1 MIDQRSRFL
10 SRLLGWERQLPRM
23 ILRLTA
29 YLGGALGMALLL
41 TANRGWPV
49 EGRAIGAVTAV
60 CLAAIVL
67 TRFHLRHSPTKG
79 VDPRVAE
86 RIVWLVA
93 LLDVA
98 GVQLIQRSI
107 GPQPLAGI
115 GFLVAAPLVAHA
127 MLVSALLG
135 PSIAIFS
142 LTGVAFLV
150 GLSGVLSAEA
160 IASCWLAGA
169 VASHAVNPLK
179 HRADLLRATTIVTL
193 AMTVM
198 AFFIT
203 AVSEDKIQVV
213 LESAGWAAVAAV
225 GATSIFW
232 LAVAVLER
240 LFGILS
246 DWSLLELC
254 SPEHALIKQMC
265 LRAPGT
271 YAHSVMVG
279 NLAEHAARDIG
290 ANPVLVRALAYYHD
304 IGKLTRPS
312 YFIENQNGLNP
323 HDDIPATL
331 SGLVIKSHVADGLT
345 LGRQQRLPRVLL
357 DGIEQHH
364 GTTRIQYFYQQA
376 LKDRPDLAGDP
387 AFESQFRYDGPRP
400 QTREAAILLLADS
413 VEAISR
419 TFKHHTADEV
429 EAAVARI
436 IDDRRADGQLDE
448 CDLTLRDLQT
458 IRRAFLRSLGA
469 LRHERVPYPDTPTY
483 APTAPNPSSGL
494 EGLPGPLPER
504 KDPTG
509 HRPDLDHA

>member
-1 MIDQRSRFL
+1 MIEQRTRFL
-10 SRLLGWERQLPRM
+10 SRLLGWERQLPR
-23 ILRLTA
+23 ILLGLTA
-29 YLGGALGMALLL
+29 MVGGSLGMALLL
-41 TANRGWPV
+41 MANRGWPV
-49 EGRAIGAVTAV
+49 EVRLLVAVTAV
-60 CLAAIVL
+60 SLAAIVL

-79 VDPRVAE
+79 VDPRIAE
-86 RIVWLVA
+86 RIVWLVTV
-93 LLDVA
+93 LDVA
-98 GVQLIQRSI
+98 GVQLIQRLV

-115 GFLVAAPLVAHA
+115 GFLVAAPMVAHA

-135 PSIAIFS
+135 PTIAIFS

-150 GLSGVLSAEA
+150 GLSGVLPAEA
-160 IASCWLAGA
+160 IASAWLAGA

-179 HRADLLRATTIVTL
+179 HRADLLRATSIVTL
-193 AMTVM
+193 TMSVM
-198 AFFIT
+198 AFSIS
-203 AVSEDKIQVV
+203 AVSESRVSTV
-213 LESAGWAAVAAV
+213 LESTGWAAVAAV

-240 LFGILS
+240 IFGILS

-254 SPEHALIKQMC
+254 SPEHSVIKQLC

-331 SGLVIKSHVADGLT
+331 SGMVIKAHVADGLE
-345 LGRQQRLPRVLL
+345 LARQYRLPKVLI
-357 DGIEQHH
+357 DGIAQHH

-376 LKDRPDLAGDP
+376 LRDRPDLAGDT

-400 QTREAAILLLADS
+400 QTREAAIVLLADS

-419 TFKHHTADEV
+419 TFKHQTADDV
-429 EAAVARI
+429 ETAVARI
-436 IDDRRADGQLDE
+436 IDERRADGQLDE
-448 CDLTLRDLQT
+448 SDLTLRDLQT
-458 IRRAFLRSLGA
+458 VRRAFLRSLCA
-469 LRHERVPYPDTPTY
+469 LRHDRVPYPDTPAY
-483 APTAPNPSSGL
+483 APTTPNPGAGL
-494 EGLPGPLPER
+494 DGVPASLADR
-504 KDPTG
+504 KDPAG
-509 HRPDLDHA
+509 HRTDLDHA